1 MEFKTFYH
9 IVATIVLIIILMIL
23 LYNNISYDIKLNEL
37 IYNQTKLNTPSDTEN
52 NTNTNANA
60 NITKN

>member
-37 IYNQTKLNTPSDTEN
+37 IYNQTKLNTNTPSN
-52 NTNTNANA
+52 INV